1 MTKTLTDLRD
11 RSTEISTTSMQQS
24 HEEQINMARGIRDTA
39 EKIAK
44 LDAMMDEMQRS
55 LIDAG
60 DRAEKSVQDMGYEIG
75 RKPRCEF

>member
-1 MTKTLTDLRD
+1 
-11 RSTEISTTSMQQS
+11 
-24 HEEQINMARGIRDTA
+24 MARGIRDTA

-44 LDAMMDEMQRS
+44 LDAMMDEMQRT